1 MELCEMEESF
11 SLGKV
16 YGQISIF
23 SGVWEKKKKTAW
35 KIFAFHLQTHIQS
48 WLPSLPPQQLNSH
61 SQQPFCQTSLP
72 RICRVSERLRMRKL
86 WVALKLTGA
95 EFARKC
101 YLKDQKYDLFYY
113 CLLNSRPTQTFPQLH
128 CTSCSTT
135 MWHHLN
141 TFNMATVTTGSEPE
155 HSSLSFFREI
165 KVESHTLTHTHTHPV
180 SPGASETTVQQ
191 GNGRMCAWENSSERR
206 RDKQTVKDRN
216 KCSSSLLRWSPHS
229 LEWKLFKKCCLV
241 VWQEPRGHCWDS
253 VTVCVL
259 CSVFQEKQP
268 NHNAVKSTATHSC
281 PSVWTITVRLSR
293 VPSPAGM
300 IHCTVHHGD
309 TPAEAPSFCW
319 SDLHHLVHQLWL
331 PCEKWQDKYPRG
343 PSEYCTYFCVVLL
356 ESLKKTKTQEFTEVN
371 VSGWYQQSE
380 GSLYGFQTFPA
391 APPSGTWLI
400 VEAPTH
406 YEHYHSYF
414 IKNSTHTFYC
424 GTSKVTFLLLLWCL
438 LPAFTRFNGF
448 INTFPFP
455 SIPCKFCQIVAK
467 NFEKNVS
474 FEFLNEI

>member
-165 KVESHTLTHTHTHPV
+165 KVESHTLSHTLTHTLSVQAPQKLLSNKETAECVREKIHQREEETNKLSKTETNAAPLSSDEAHTPWSENCLKSAV
-180 SPGASETTVQQ
+180 WLSGRSPEVTAEIQLLCVCCAQCSKRNSQIIMQLNPQLLTVVLQFGQ
-191 GNGRMCAWENSSERR
+191 S
-206 RDKQTVKDRN
+206 Q
-216 KCSSSLLRWSPHS
+216 
-229 LEWKLFKKCCLV
+229 
-241 VWQEPRGHCWDS
+241 WDS
-253 VTVCVL
+253 A
-259 CSVFQEKQP
+259 VFRLQQEWFTAQFITGTLRQKP
-268 NHNAVKSTATHSC
+268 RLFVEVIYIIWYISYDYHVRNDRINNPEVPLSTA
-281 PSVWTITVRLSR
+281 
-293 VPSPAGM
+293 
-300 IHCTVHHGD
+300 
-309 TPAEAPSFCW
+309 
-319 SDLHHLVHQLWL
+319 
-331 PCEKWQDKYPRG
+331 
-343 PSEYCTYFCVVLL
+343 
-356 ESLKKTKTQEFTEVN
+356 
-371 VSGWYQQSE
+371 
-380 GSLYGFQTFPA
+380 
-391 APPSGTWLI
+391 
-400 VEAPTH
+400 
-406 YEHYHSYF
+406 
-414 IKNSTHTFYC
+414 HTF
-424 GTSKVTFLLLLWCL
+424 V
-438 LPAFTRFNGF
+438 
-448 INTFPFP
+448 
-455 SIPCKFCQIVAK
+455 
-467 NFEKNVS
+467 
-474 FEFLNEI
+474 